1 MNTESNRRVNLRTQ
15 SMAWSDFQ
23 LLSHPSPLPLFSQSD
38 KHHKKPMFLHLL
50 HRIRFKHHLI
60 YTSFISKIHDLLYV
74 RPVWVI
80 F

>member
-1 MNTESNRRVNLRTQ
+1 MNTESNIRVNLRMQ

-38 KHHKKPMFLHLL
+38 KHHKKTYVF
-50 HRIRFKHHLI
+50 
-60 YTSFISKIHDLLYV
+60 TFIAKDT
-74 RPVWVI
+74 

>member
-1 MNTESNRRVNLRTQ
+1 MKTESNRRVNLHMQ

-23 LLSHPSPLPLFSQSD
+23 LLSRPSPLPLFSQSD

-50 HRIRFKHHLI
+50 HRIYFKHHLI
-60 YTSFISKIHDLLYV
+60 YTYFISKIHNLLHV
-74 RPVWVI
+74 RPVLVI